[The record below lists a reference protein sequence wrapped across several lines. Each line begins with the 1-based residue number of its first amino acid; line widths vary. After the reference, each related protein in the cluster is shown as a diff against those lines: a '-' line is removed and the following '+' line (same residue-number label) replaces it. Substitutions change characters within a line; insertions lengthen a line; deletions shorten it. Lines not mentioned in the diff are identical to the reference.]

1 MSHVAGLLLAAGA
14 GRRYGMPKALVPFD
28 GELLA
33 DRAARLLAEAGCDSV
48 LVVLGAAAGEVR
60 TRAALTGA
68 DVIVNDDWPI
78 GMGSSL
84 RAGLTALAARPEVDA
99 AVVLLVDLPGMT
111 AAGVARLV
119 AVAGR
124 DALAMGGYG
133 DHAGHPVLLGRDHW
147 AGVATLAD
155 GDVGARPYLRA
166 HRDRVRVV
174 PVGDVASD
182 EDLDV
187 PIVSGAQNDDQ
198 SAS

>member
-14 GRRYGMPKALVPFD
+14 GRRYGMPKALVPLD
-28 GELLA
+28 GELLV
-33 DRAARLLAEAGCDSV
+33 DRAARTLTAGGCDSV
-48 LVVLGAAAGEVR
+48 LVVLGAAAAEVR
-60 TRAALTGA
+60 ARAALTGA
-68 DVIVNDDWPI
+68 DVVVNDDWPS

-84 RAGLTALAARPEVDA
+84 RAGLSALATRPEVDA
-99 AVVLLVDLPGMT
+99 ALVLLVDLPGMT

-119 AVAGR
+119 AAGGR

-133 DHAGHPVLLGRDHW
+133 DRRGHPVLLGRDHW
-147 AGVATLAD
+147 AGVAALAD

-166 HRDRVRVV
+166 HRDAVRVV

-187 PIVSGAQNDDQ
+187 PAVSGTQNEDQ